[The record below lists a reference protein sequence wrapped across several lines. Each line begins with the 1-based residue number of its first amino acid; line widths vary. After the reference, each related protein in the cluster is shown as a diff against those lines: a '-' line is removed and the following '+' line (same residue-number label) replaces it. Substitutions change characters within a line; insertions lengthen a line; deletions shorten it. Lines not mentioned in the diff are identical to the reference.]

1 MVEKLTEKQKE
12 FLRLIEKYDLCF
24 LTGAAGTG
32 KTYAACLAAIEFL
45 ERKKVEKLVIS
56 RPLVTT
62 EEVGILPGSLGEKI
76 EPFMDPIIGI
86 LQEVYSKQLINKM
99 LSSGQIEIVPL
110 AFMRG
115 RTFKNSFVILDEAQN
130 TTRTQISMFLTRFG
144 MNAKGCVIGDLK
156 QSDLPHPEE
165 NGLKWAKN
173 KLEPSKL
180 VTSIHFDS
188 TQVVR
193 SPLVKEVMKYLYA
206 EETSNSP
213 KVSTIPIGKTIR
225 A

>member
-1 MVEKLTEKQKE
+1 MIDKLTEKQKE
-12 FLRLIEKYDLCF
+12 YLRLIEKYDLCF

-32 KTYAACLAAIEFL
+32 KTYIACLSAIEFL
-45 ERKKVEKLVIS
+45 ERKKVEKLIIS

-62 EEVGILPGSLGEKI
+62 EEVGILPGTLGEKI
-76 EPFMDPIIGI
+76 DPFMDPIIGMLKEI
-86 LQEVYSKQLINKM
+86 YSKAAVNKM
-99 LSSGQIEIVPL
+99 ISAGQIETVPL

-130 TTRTQISMFLTRFG
+130 TTKTQISMFLTRFG
-144 MNAKGCVIGDLK
+144 INSKGCVIGDLK
-156 QSDLPHPEE
+156 QSDLPRPSE
-165 NGLKWAKN
+165 NGLKWAKD

-180 VTSIHFDS
+180 VTNIHFDS
-188 TQVVR
+188 EQVVR

-206 EETSNSP
+206 SETSNT
-213 KVSTIPIGKTIR
+213 VEIPSQHSQKRLR